1 MTCQGT
7 VATFGTVICRMRAGF
22 ALWLSSS
29 WPWQPAEGHRFNP
42 AKLLIDPCARQIDGE
57 FKDNPLLHAGHNEP
71 DYRDN
76 AAIAPKCVVVIDHY
90 DWEDDAPPRTPWG
103 STIIYEAH
111 VKGLTYLHRRSRSR
125 SVALIKPWGIR

>member
-1 MTCQGT
+1 MVIEFMALATCRG
-7 VATFGTVICRMRAGF
+7 AS
-22 ALWLSSS
+22 L
-29 WPWQPAEGHRFNP
+29 NP

-90 DWEDDAPPRTPWG
+90 DWEDDAPPHAVG
-103 STIIYEAH
+103 QH
-111 VKGLTYLHRRSRSR
+111 HHL
-125 SVALIKPWGIR
+125 

>member
-7 VATFGTVICRMRAGF
+7 VATFGTVICRMRARVCVMVIAFMAPGN
-22 ALWLSSS
+22 
-29 WPWQPAEGHRFNP
+29 PPRGHRFNP

-76 AAIAPKCVVVIDHY
+76 AAIAPKCVVVVDHY

-103 STIIYEAH
+103 QH
-111 VKGLTYLHRRSRSR
+111 HHL
-125 SVALIKPWGIR
+125 